1 MGVSLLLV
9 MAFLI
14 TADVFMRYVFNRPI
28 PGSLEITEF
37 MLAVLVFLG
46 LAYAQAQRAH
56 VGVDLVVQKLPPR
69 LAAGV
74 DSAVTLLAILI
85 YAFIVWKSY
94 GNAAQALRTGLESD
108 ILGIPHFPFR
118 FLVPIGATLLCL
130 ELLVTLEE
138 RLRAL
143 WRR

>member
-1 MGVSLLLV
+1 MLLV

-14 TADVFMRYVFNRPI
+14 TADVVMRYAFNSPI
-28 PGSLEITEF
+28 LGTLEITEF
-37 MLAVLVFLG
+37 MLAAVVFLG

-56 VGVDLVVQKLPPR
+56 VGVDLLVQKLPPR

-74 DSAVTLLAILI
+74 DSVVILLAILI
-85 YAFIVWKSY
+85 YGLIVWQSY
-94 GNAAQALRTGLESD
+94 GNATQALRTGLESD
-108 ILGIPHFPFR
+108 LLAIPHFPFR
-118 FLVPIGATLLCL
+118 ILVPIGSALLCL

-138 RLRAL
+138 RLRTL